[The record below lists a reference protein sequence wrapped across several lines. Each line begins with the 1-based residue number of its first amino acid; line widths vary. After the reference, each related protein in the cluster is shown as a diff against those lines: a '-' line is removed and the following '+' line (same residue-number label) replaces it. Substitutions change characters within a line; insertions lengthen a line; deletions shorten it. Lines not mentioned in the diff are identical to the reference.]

1 MGRSTRGRD
10 PRPGTAL
17 TTAIAD
23 TAQPGCAQPQLRPSL
38 TASLEGAAAT
48 APPRGARWNGW
59 LGDHLGTGPRH
70 RRAQPRLARAR
81 RLAARCCSV
90 KAIGI
95 AGAQSARALTWVEP
109 QGTSTPDPLHAMQFR
124 PPPHRS
130 SRRCAQPNGL
140 LEVTV
145 TDRRIPLVPA
155 ACGTWVARPTRTRQ
169 SRASTNSRLSMLPLA
184 VARSSAHHPAWRSP
198 TCRSDRDGEVVKM
211 TQGQPGW
218 GDRRPGWDLDPAD
231 GRQQRGES
239 LEPRRW
245 LPISGQSCLSGDHR

>member
-1 MGRSTRGRD
+1 VYAQASALAAGIGPNRSRQPSGDCPAAAAPMAPHIQVTITSGTGHGHHPHSTRLPPPPAAAGTAFTRQRSASHQPRTDRAVRYGSRSHRPATLLLRVVDGRSSRCRD

-17 TTAIAD
+17 ITAIAD
-23 TAQPGCAQPQLRPSL
+23 TALTWMGAARTSLRPSL

-130 SRRCAQPNGL
+130 SRRCAQPNG
-140 LEVTV
+140 
-145 TDRRIPLVPA
+145 P
-155 ACGTWVARPTRTRQ
+155 
-169 SRASTNSRLSMLPLA
+169 SR
-184 VARSSAHHPAWRSP
+184 
-198 TCRSDRDGEVVKM
+198 
-211 TQGQPGW
+211 
-218 GDRRPGWDLDPAD
+218 
-231 GRQQRGES
+231 
-239 LEPRRW
+239 
-245 LPISGQSCLSGDHR
+245 